1 MNKID
6 LDILKSLYINKY
18 SNQIDLSKI
27 NEYSKE
33 ELEEIRKAIN
43 NTHIKAIS
51 IICEALNVDID
62 DIQEIEVLKKGMTN
76 NSFIFTVN
84 NEKYI
89 MRIPGEGTSE
99 LIDRVQEAEVYS
111 LIKDKNICDELIY
124 INADNGYKITK
135 FIENS
140 RNCDD
145 KNHDDLR
152 KCMDK
157 IKELHS
163 LGLEVSHEFDVF
175 EKINFYESLWENKN
189 SIYEDYEEVK
199 KKIFSLQDFI
209 EKNRKP
215 KCLTHID
222 TNCDNFLF
230 ATDGTLRLIDW
241 EYAAM
246 QDPDIDIAMFCIYS
260 LYDKNQVDNL
270 IDIYF
275 NGEVDEITKI
285 KIYAYIACCG
295 LLWSN
300 WCEYK
305 LDFGIH
311 FGEYS
316 TKQYEYA
323 RDYYKIVEKW
333 LKKNKNRQ
341 EKITA

>member
-1 MNKID
+1 MNK
-6 LDILKSLYINKY
+6 LDYEVLKSIYKDIEN
-18 SNQIDLSKI
+18 SH
-27 NEYSKE
+27 
-33 ELEEIRKAIN
+33 LE
-43 NTHIKAIS
+43 AIS
-51 IICEALNVDID
+51 IICEALDVSD
-62 DIQEIEVLKKGMTN
+62 DKIEKIELLKKGMTN

-84 NEKYI
+84 DIRYI

-111 LIKDKNICDELIY
+111 LIKDKNICDDLIY
-124 INADNGYKITK
+124 INAENGYKITK

-145 KNHDDLR
+145 KNNDDLK

-163 LGLEVSHEFDVF
+163 LGLEVGHEFDVF
-175 EKINFYESLWENKN
+175 EKINFYESLWKNKN
-189 SIYEDYEEVK
+189 SIYPDYKEVK
-199 KKIFSLQDFI
+199 ENIFALQDFI
-209 EKNRKP
+209 EKNIKT
-215 KCLTHID
+215 KCLAHID
-222 TNCDNFLF
+222 ANCDNFLF
-230 ATDGTLRLIDW
+230 STDGSLRLIDW
-241 EYAAM
+241 EYASM

-260 LYDKNQVDNL
+260 LYDREQIDNL

-275 NGEVDEITKI
+275 NGEVDEIIKM
-285 KIYAYIACCG
+285 KIYAYIASCG

-305 LDFGIH
+305 SDFGVH

-323 RDYYKIVEKW
+323 RDYYKIVKEW
-333 LKKNKNRQ
+333 LDKNR
-341 EKITA
+341 

>member
-1 MNKID
+1 MNKVD
-6 LDILKSLYINKY
+6 LEVLKSIYKDIEK
-18 SNQIDLSKI
+18 SH
-27 NEYSKE
+27 
-33 ELEEIRKAIN
+33 LE
-43 NTHIKAIS
+43 AIS
-51 IICEALNVDID
+51 IICETLNVSEDK
-62 DIQEIEVLKKGMTN
+62 IEKIELLKKGMTN

-84 NEKYI
+84 NVRYI

-111 LIKDKNICDELIY
+111 LIKDKNICDDLIY
-124 INADNGYKITK
+124 INAENGYKITK

-145 KNHDDLR
+145 KNNDDLR
-152 KCMDK
+152 ICMEK

-163 LGLEVSHEFDVF
+163 LGLEVGHEFDVF
-175 EKINFYESLWENKN
+175 EKIDFYESLWKNKN
-189 SIYEDYEEVK
+189 SIYPDYKEVK
-199 KKIFSLQDFI
+199 ANIFSLRDFI

-222 TNCDNFLF
+222 ANCDNFLISP
-230 ATDGTLRLIDW
+230 DGSLRLIDW
-241 EYAAM
+241 EYASM

-260 LYDKNQVDNL
+260 LYDKEQIDNL

-275 NGEVDEITKI
+275 NGQVDEVTKY
-285 KIYAYIACCG
+285 KIYAYVASCG

-311 FGEYS
+311 FGEYA

-323 RDYYKIVEKW
+323 RDYYKIVKEW
-333 LKKNKNRQ
+333 LDKNK
-341 EKITA
+341 